1 MTSPRPSDSIWGL
14 PLCVIAA
21 TAFCV
26 VLPFVWLGI
35 PSGHDF
41 EFHSNSWI
49 EVVDHWKQGV
59 WYPHWA
65 AWAHNGYGEARFIFY
80 PPISWCLGGLLGLVL
95 PWKLVSGAYIW
106 IVLTLSGCSMFLL
119 ARRWLPR
126 ADAIFAAVI
135 YAANPY
141 HLVIVYWRSAVA
153 ELLAAAYLPL
163 LLLMILRSE
172 DEGQRIVVP
181 LSLLM
186 ALGWLTNIPSAVM
199 MNYSLALLVLC
210 VGIARRSFSVIGYA
224 ALAAGLGAAL
234 ASFYLV
240 PVLHQRSWVHIG
252 QVLAPGVRP
261 QESFLFTATQDADHN
276 RFNLLVSV
284 VAVWQI
290 ALLAGALYVS
300 RRLRKQTLWLLI
312 SAWSLFCILLM
323 MRFTLPLWMHLPE
336 LRFVQFPWRW
346 LLCLNVVFV
355 LAIVLSLRRW
365 WLRGLVYA
373 VAVGGVLWAGHSV
386 QPPWWDTAADIQEM
400 LDNQHDGIGYEGTDE
415 YVPVTADAD
424 EVDDKAPQV
433 RFVGNGN
440 AEIQIMS
447 WQAESRTLTAKAG
460 TPGKLVLRLFNYP
473 SWKVRVNG
481 RAVATENND
490 PTGQMM
496 IPIPAGESHIQIRF
510 VDSWDRMIGLIISVL
525 ASVTAA
531 WFAISQRAP
540 RPVAA

>member
-1 MTSPRPSDSIWGL
+1 MW
-14 PLCVIAA
+14 C
-21 TAFCV
+21 
-26 VLPFVWLGI
+26 
-35 PSGHDF
+35 
-41 EFHSNSWI
+41 
-49 EVVDHWKQGV
+49 
-59 WYPHWA
+59 PHWA

-80 PPISWCLGGLLGLVL
+80 PPISWSLGGLLGLVL
-95 PWKLVSGAYIW
+95 PWKLVPGAYIW
-106 IVLTLSGCSMFLL
+106 IVLTVSGCSMFVL

-135 YAANPY
+135 YTANPY
-141 HLVIVYWRSAVA
+141 HLVIIYWRSAVA

-210 VGIARRSFSVIGYA
+210 VAIARRSFSVIGYA
-224 ALAAGLGAAL
+224 ALAACLGAAL
-234 ASFYLV
+234 ASFYLL
-240 PVLHQRSWVHIG
+240 PVVHQRSWVHLG

-261 QESFLFTATQDADHN
+261 QESFLFAVTKDVDHN

-290 ALLAGALYVS
+290 ALLGGALYVS
-300 RRLRKQTLWLLI
+300 RRLRRQRLWLLT
-312 SAWSLFCILLM
+312 SAWSVFCILLM

-346 LLCLNVVFV
+346 LLCLNVSFV

-373 VAVGGVLWAGHSV
+373 VAVGGVLLVWHSV
-386 QPPWWDTAADIQEM
+386 QPPWWDNAADIQEM
-400 LDNQHDGIGYEGTDE
+400 LDKQHDGIGYEGTDE

-433 RFVGNGN
+433 RFVGKGG

-447 WQAESRTLTAKAG
+447 WQAESRMVTAKAG

-473 SWKVRVNG
+473 LWKVHVNG
-481 RAVATENND
+481 RDVTTENDD

-496 IPIPAGESHIQIRF
+496 IPIPAGESNIQIRF
-510 VDSWDRMIGLIISVL
+510 VDSWDRMVGVIVSVL
-525 ASVTAA
+525 ASVAA
-531 WFAISQRAP
+531 FWFAIKRRAV
-540 RPVAA
+540 RPVVA